1 MVLPRRQQVSA
12 HHAGNADC
20 FLRKSSSSRLYRRQ
34 QNHHDDGPSW
44 PSHDVFLSATP
55 DLHIQLASGEPMI
68 SLEIFIARLA
78 RHLCRKCWSWRL
90 LIPAEF
96 LEVITNVLLV
106 KRFLRA
112 PGLVLVRRPEAG
124 RIWRQNF
131 ISQSNSLRRSPEL
144 ELRIRNDD
152 APPPRIIRSLVVTLQ
167 AQISQFPAE
176 FRTHQ
181 LRHLLERN
189 ILVMARDCLGRRSE
203 DRFRKLIGFSKAARK
218 MNAAN

>member
-12 HHAGNADC
+12 NQAGNAEC
-20 FLRKSSSSRLYRRQ
+20 FLKKSRSASLNRRQ
-34 QNHHDDGPSW
+34 QNHHDDGPIW
-44 PSHDVFLSATP
+44 PSHDVLLSATP

-78 RHLCRKCWSWRL
+78 RHLRRKCWSWRL
-90 LIPAEF
+90 FVPADF

-144 ELRIRNDD
+144 ELRIRNDHG
-152 APPPRIIRSLVVTLQ
+152 AQKGVVRVRVVKPEVQT
-167 AQISQFPAE
+167 
-176 FRTHQ
+176 
-181 LRHLLERN
+181 
-189 ILVMARDCLGRRSE
+189 
-203 DRFRKLIGFSKAARK
+203 
-218 MNAAN
+218 

>member
-1 MVLPRRQQVSA
+1 
-12 HHAGNADC
+12 
-20 FLRKSSSSRLYRRQ
+20 
-34 QNHHDDGPSW
+34 
-44 PSHDVFLSATP
+44 
-55 DLHIQLASGEPMI
+55 MI
-68 SLEIFIARLA
+68 SLEIFFARLT

-90 LIPAEF
+90 LNPADF

-152 APPPRIIRSLVVTLQ
+152 SPLPRILRSLAVNL
-167 AQISQFPAE
+167 
-176 FRTHQ
+176 RTP
-181 LRHLLERN
+181 
-189 ILVMARDCLGRRSE
+189 IW
-203 DRFRKLIGFSKAARK
+203 
-218 MNAAN
+218 

>member
-12 HHAGNADC
+12 NQAGNAEC
-20 FLRKSSSSRLYRRQ
+20 FLKKSRSASLNRRQ
-34 QNHHDDGPSW
+34 QNHHDDGPIW
-44 PSHDVFLSATP
+44 PSHDVLLSATP
-55 DLHIQLASGEPMI
+55 DLHFQLASGEPMI
-68 SLEIFIARLA
+68 SLEIFFARLT
-78 RHLCRKCWSWRL
+78 RHLCRQRWSWRL
-90 LIPAEF
+90 LVPADF
-96 LEVITNVLLV
+96 LEVITNVLLI

-124 RIWRQNF
+124 RIRRQNF
-131 ISQSNSLRRSPEL
+131 VSKSNSLRRSPEL
-144 ELRIRNDD
+144 ELRIRDDD
-152 APPPRIIRSLVVTLQ
+152 APPPRIIRSLVVNLQ
-167 AQISQFPAE
+167 AQISQFQAE

>member
-1 MVLPRRQQVSA
+1 
-12 HHAGNADC
+12 
-20 FLRKSSSSRLYRRQ
+20 
-34 QNHHDDGPSW
+34 
-44 PSHDVFLSATP
+44 
-55 DLHIQLASGEPMI
+55 MI

-78 RHLCRKCWSWRL
+78 RHLRRKRWSWRL
-90 LIPAEF
+90 FVPADF

-131 ISQSNSLRRSPEL
+131 VSQSNSLGRSPEL
-144 ELRIRNDD
+144 ELRIRDDD
-152 APPPRIIRSLVVTLQ
+152 APPPRIIRSLAVNLQ
-167 AQISQFPAE
+167 TQISQLPTE